1 MVIINFII
9 TNFPL
14 TNFPITNIPIT
25 NFPITDI
32 PITNHQ
38 MKALIIDDERLA
50 RNELRRLLENFPKIE
65 IIGEAANAD
74 EAINLI
80 DELSPDLLFL
90 DIQMPGKNGFQ
101 LLEAIEG
108 KVPEVIFTTA
118 YDEYALKA
126 FEFNALDYLMKPVDI
141 QRLAEAIQRV
151 EEEQIH
157 EVERKEGIKLLG
169 ESDQVFVKDG
179 EKCWFVKFGKVRL
192 FESMG
197 NYVRL
202 HFDDQKP
209 MILKSL
215 NSLEER
221 LDPKI
226 YFRANR
232 KHIINLAW
240 IDKIEPW
247 FSGGLL
253 VTLKITEKGTATE
266 KIEISRRQA
275 IKFKDLM
282 SL

>member
-1 MVIINFII
+1 MRTI
-9 TNFPL
+9 
-14 TNFPITNIPIT
+14 
-25 NFPITDI
+25 
-32 PITNHQ
+32 
-38 MKALIIDDERLA
+38 IIDDERLA
-50 RNELRRLLENFPKIE
+50 RNELKRLLEEFPRIN

-74 EAINLI
+74 EAIPMI
-80 DELSPDLLFL
+80 EEMEPDLLFL
-90 DIQMPGKNGFQ
+90 DIQMPGKDGFE
-101 LLEAIEG
+101 LLEALEDR
-108 KVPEVIFTTA
+108 VPDVIFTTA

-126 FEFNALDYLMKPVDI
+126 FEFNALDYIMKPIDNA
-141 QRLAEAIQRV
+141 RLAEAIQRV
-151 EEEQIH
+151 EEEKKDAQVS
-157 EVERKEGIKLLG
+157 EKAEPREGELG
-169 ESDQVFVKDG
+169 VHDQVFVKDG
-179 EKCWFVKFGKVRL
+179 EKCWFVRLGKVRL

-221 LDPKI
+221 LDSKI

-232 KHIINLAW
+232 KHIINLNW

-253 VTLKITEKGTATE
+253 VTLKPGEIGPGGE

>member
-1 MVIINFII
+1 MRTIIV
-9 TNFPL
+9 
-14 TNFPITNIPIT
+14 
-25 NFPITDI
+25 
-32 PITNHQ
+32 
-38 MKALIIDDERLA
+38 DDERLA
-50 RNELRRLLENFPKIE
+50 RNELKRLLEEFPRIQV
-65 IIGEAANAD
+65 IGEAANAD
-74 EAINLI
+74 EAIPMI
-80 DELSPDLLFL
+80 EEMSPDLLFL
-90 DIQMPGKNGFQ
+90 DIQMPGKDGFE
-101 LLEAIEG
+101 LLDALED

-126 FEFNALDYLMKPVDI
+126 FEFNALDYIMKPIDTA
-141 QRLAEAIQRV
+141 RLAEAIQRLEADMQKV
-151 EEEQIH
+151 EE
-157 EVERKEGIKLLG
+157 VKRTSD
-169 ESDQVFVKDG
+169 ESVLTVNDQVFVKDG
-179 EKCWFVKFGKVRL
+179 EKCWFVRLGKVRL

-221 LDPKI
+221 LDPKV

-232 KHIINLAW
+232 KHIINLNW

-253 VTLKITEKGTATE
+253 VTLKPGDTGPGGE